1 MASYKDY
8 KTVSAAQK
16 AGSMYFI
23 GKDGKKKLAVT
34 AEQLKAWKK
43 KNKGKFK
50 GSALTAWANNKGK
63 DIKGV
68 LRPKARPS
76 SKKPQGPTL
85 SGVMTLD
92 EKIEVDQANADND
105 AEERRLGGQK
115 DPAVITAERALRELE
130 AEEADYKKN
139 LKREGA
145 TAETFE
151 QRKKLEE
158 MITITEKALREFLEE
173 GTSAEALKI
182 RQKLRDLRKQRSDE
196 NKSDAKTAMKFSKA
210 AKNRTFSKSNT
221 RGKPGS
227 RSGLAKGGMTKKNV
241 MSYNLGGMV
250 KSQTNNLKRK

>member
-63 DIKGV
+63 DIK
-68 LRPKARPS
+68 KARPS

-145 TAETFE
+145 TAETFK

-158 MITITEKALREFLEE
+158 MK
-173 GTSAEALKI
+173 
-182 RQKLRDLRKQRSDE
+182 
-196 NKSDAKTAMKFSKA
+196 KSRMKK
-210 AKNRTFSKSNT
+210 
-221 RGKPGS
+221 GY
-227 RSGLAKGGMTKKNV
+227 AKGGKV

-250 KSQTNNLKRK
+250 KSQTNHMKKGR